1 MNPIE
6 LLLLKQLSLTNY
18 LVLFVINGIKDT
30 FNKKYIEELVQGNNG
45 IRVYEKSDLKFLK
58 KN

>member
-18 LVLFVINGIKDT
+18 LVLFVINGIKHT
-30 FNKKYIEELVQGNNG
+30 FNKKYIEEWC
-45 IRVYEKSDLKFLK
+45 RVIMGSEFMKSLI
-58 KN
+58 